1 MHLIVR
7 HNSASSGGDV
17 ISLLSDRS
25 FSFKYLASNPL
36 CADVDQERLQDT
48 NGERGGELVTLTR
61 AQESELARGVCALPI
76 SMQTR
81 PIIPAR

>member
-25 FSFKYLASNPL
+25 FSFKYLASIPPAIKL
-36 CADVDQERLQDT
+36 DRLI
-48 NGERGGELVTLTR
+48 GRKV
-61 AQESELARGVCALPI
+61 SPI
-76 SMQTR
+76 SHEILLRSRISQLMVLKQQVNEEFKT
-81 PIIPAR
+81 P